1 MEVFTIGHSN
11 RDVETFLG
19 LLEEA
24 GVDTIVDVRSMPGSR
39 HNPQFNSEALRETL
53 SRRDIDYR
61 HSPALGGR
69 RRSTPGDS
77 PNGYWREKGFR
88 NYADYAL
95 TEEFREGLDALEALA
110 RRCRAAVMCSEAV
123 WWRCHRRLITDYLL
137 ADGARVRHILD
148 HGKIEDA
155 AMTPAAERR
164 PDGKLVY
171 PPKPEEGLP
180 LWEASR

>member
-1 MEVFTIGHSN
+1 MEILTIGHSN
-11 RDVETFLG
+11 REIGTFIA
-19 LLEEA
+19 LLREA
-24 GVDTIVDVRSMPGSR
+24 QVDTVVDVRSMPGSR
-39 HNPQFNSEALRETL
+39 HNPQFNSDALAESLRVNH
-53 SRRDIDYR
+53 IDYHHFR
-61 HSPALGGR
+61 SLGGR

-77 PNGYWREKGFR
+77 PNEYWREKGFR
-88 NYADYAL
+88 NFADYAL
-95 TEEFREGLDALEALA
+95 TAEFRHGLDALKDLA
-110 RRCRAAVMCSEAV
+110 RDRKPAVMCSEAV

-137 ADGARVRHILD
+137 AEGVRVRHILD

-164 PDGKLVY
+164 PDGTLVY